1 MAGAA
6 LSTQAAISVG
16 PGGTGVLPFNT
27 LPPNTEWSSRHVL
40 PNSGTAITDLTTLT
54 TAVQTNAASGIN
66 TTLAT
71 VAGIG
76 QNNNAQWD
84 STNLRIG
91 TRPTGN
97 SYQLLMGQ
105 FQNDIGDNSG
115 EITISFDATVN
126 APLAGE
132 AIGWGVYYNLSGL
145 SNEWVLIPALSGTEF
160 SGPVTATVTLAGTWT
175 SGTTLYLLFADDNA
189 NSITDP
195 GYAIDNF
202 QLTATPLTVVGVT
215 ITNQPASTSANER
228 GPVSFTVGASGAPLN
243 YHWLS
248 NGVPIVGANSA
259 SYSIASTPF
268 SANGAVYS
276 CIVSNSLG
284 AVPSAG
290 ATLTVNADLT
300 APTLVGAVTS
310 TNGTD
315 VILTF
320 SEAMNPDPAYN
331 DPANFAVFE
340 TGTDYGITGITPDTV
355 TVNGNTITLS
365 WAVSP
370 LGSGTNFSV
379 VLSGL
384 YDTSLGAG
392 FPGNVIDPD
401 PSVAPIRRNLL
412 LIDFNGPNNVWS
424 WTAET
429 NLFGTGWETV
439 AYDDSLWPTGP
450 ASLGVNTD
458 ANPNTIPIRTATAY
472 AANSAPQFF
481 RRHFFLPAGVTG
493 TTLSIRHLFED
504 GAVVFLNGQE
514 AGRFNV
520 GAGALSVTTRA
531 TANFVENSPLP
542 APVAL
547 NTAGLVAG
555 DNVIAVVVFQN
566 GATSSDS
573 IMALELVANIG
584 TFAAGP
590 VTIPVPP
597 ASQTVNE
604 GANVTFSVTA
614 DGALPLTYQWF
625 RGASPLIGETGP
637 SLTLNGVLPS
647 QADNYSVTVSNS
659 FGASNSPVAVLTVTG
674 DTTPPAFLS
683 AVGALNLTNITL
695 TIVDAFG
702 LNTSAAQN
710 VANYSVTGP
719 NTLTIESAVLSNGTN
734 VILTTSPRTQ
744 YQNYTVTLANIVDL
758 SEAENEAT
766 PASLPLQSAVVLFDY
781 NHVWRYDESGNDLG
795 TTWKDV
801 LFNDSAWLS
810 GAGFLAFETSVGPLT
825 LFTNL
830 AGGNGSNTVL
840 NLTNNTL
847 AGINGTN
854 ITFYFRTTANS
865 LPFDPSAPGNV
876 VRATSYFD
884 DGGVI
889 YVNGVESMAFNYTN
903 TPGVNAYTNL
913 AIAGSTEGAGGLIT
927 SNLTG
932 FAQANNVIAV
942 EVHQSAIN
950 SSDIAWGM
958 RLEGLVTTF
967 LPVAP
972 PLTITPISATQA
984 EIAWPDSTPGT
995 AQLYST
1001 PTLGGAWTLVPG
1013 TPTQSGGFYRMTV
1026 NTASGERYYTLRQ

>member
-16 PGGTGVLPFNT
+16 PGGTGVLPFST

-40 PNSGTAITDLTTLT
+40 PNSGTAITTVAGLD
-54 TAVQTNAASGIN
+54 APVQTNTAAAIN

-71 VAGIG
+71 VAGVG
-76 QNNNAQWD
+76 ANNNAQWD

-105 FQNDIGDNSG
+105 FQNNIGDDSG
-115 EITISFDATVN
+115 EITISFDATIN

-132 AIGWGVYYNLSGL
+132 AAGWAVYYSLSGL
-145 SNEWVLIPALSGTEF
+145 ANQWVLIPALSGTEF
-160 SGPVTATVTLAGTWT
+160 SGPVSATVTLGGTW
-175 SGTTLYLLFADDNA
+175 SQSSTLYLLFADDNA

-215 ITNQPASTSANER
+215 ITNQPASTSVNER

-284 AVPSAG
+284 AVPSSG
-290 ATLTVNADLT
+290 ATLTVNPDIT

-331 DPANFAVFE
+331 DPANFAAFE
-340 TGTDYGITGITPDTV
+340 TGTDYGITGITPDLV

-365 WAVSP
+365 FTTTL
-370 LGSGTNFSV
+370 LGDGTNYSV
-379 VLSGL
+379 VVGFV
-384 YDTSLGAG
+384 YDTSLGVPA
-392 FPGNVIDPD
+392 PGNVIDPS
-401 PSVAPIRRNLL
+401 PSEIAIRRNLL
-412 LIDFNGPNNVWS
+412 LIDFDGPNNVWS

-472 AANSAPQFF
+472 AGNSAPQFF

-531 TANFVENSPLP
+531 TVNFTENSPLP

-566 GATSSDS
+566 GRTSSDS

-604 GANVTFSVTA
+604 GANVTFTVAA

-683 AVGALNLTNITL
+683 AIGDVNLTNITL

-702 LNTSAAQN
+702 LNPSAAQN

-719 NTLTIESAVLSNGTN
+719 NSLTIESAVLSNGTN

-744 YQNYTVTLANIVDL
+744 YQNYTVTISGIVDL
-758 SEAENEAT
+758 SEAANAAT
-766 PASLPLQSAVVLFDY
+766 PTSLPLQSVVVLFDY
-781 NHVWRYDESGNDLG
+781 NHVWKYDETGNDLG

-801 LFNDSAWLS
+801 GFNDSAWLS
-810 GAGFLAFETSVGPLT
+810 GSGFFALETSIGPLT

-847 AGINGTN
+847 AALGGTN
-854 ITFYFRTTANS
+854 VTFYFRTTS
-865 LPFDPSAPGNV
+865 GPLPFDPSAPGNV
-876 VRATSYFD
+876 VRATSYID
-884 DGGVI
+884 DGAII
-889 YVNGVESMAFNYTN
+889 YVNGVGAMNYNVTN
-903 TPGVNAYTNL
+903 GSTYIDFAT
-913 AIAGSTEGAGGLIT
+913 ATSTEGAGGLIT

-932 FAQANNVIAV
+932 FAQANNVIAA
-942 EVHQSAIN
+942 EVHQVN
-950 SSDIAWGM
+950 MTSSDVAWGM

-1001 PTLGGAWTLVPG
+1001 PTIGGAWTLVPG
-1013 TPTQSGGFYRMTV
+1013 TPTQSGGFYRVTV